1 MYIKMLN
8 FSNNDFIFTSTES
21 PQSYLN
27 MNNLPSGIMY
37 HCDVSTIFDS
47 NNPEFHFV
55 EKSRYNN
62 NVGIINGGLYEY
74 AFDYDKNYY
83 VAIPNS
89 SLVYSYM
96 LTDIIGL
103 PFSTKLLKFDLRVIE
118 PVLLWDFIFAMKS
131 L

>member
-8 FSNNDFIFTSTES
+8 FRNNDFIFTSTAS

-62 NVGIINGGLYEY
+62 NVGIINGGLHEY

-89 SLVYSYM
+89 SLVHSYI
-96 LTDIIGL
+96 LAEISGL
-103 PFSTKLLKFDLRVIE
+103 PFSTKLLKFDLRMIE
-118 PVLLWDFIFAMKS
+118 PVLLWDFILVMKS